1 MSEENTRQNPFQVL
15 EKILREDPHLSYGER
30 VIIQSVGAIG
40 MEVINFVRA
49 YSGETTE
56 DPETFGDDGVQ
67 DAQAGGS
74 EEAGEVA
81 EALVGDTGDESTV

>member
-1 MSEENTRQNPFQVL
+1 MSDENTRQNPFNVL
-15 EKILREDPHLSYGER
+15 QQIIQEDKHLSYGER
-30 VIIQSVGAIG
+30 VILQSIGAIA
-40 MEVINFVRA
+40 MEVIGYIRA

-81 EALVGDTGDESTV
+81 EALVGGTGDESTV

>member
-1 MSEENTRQNPFQVL
+1 MSDENTRQNPFNVL
-15 EKILREDPHLSYGER
+15 QQIIQEDKHLSYGER
-30 VIIQSVGAIG
+30 VILQSIGAIA
-40 MEVINFVRA
+40 MEVIGYVRA